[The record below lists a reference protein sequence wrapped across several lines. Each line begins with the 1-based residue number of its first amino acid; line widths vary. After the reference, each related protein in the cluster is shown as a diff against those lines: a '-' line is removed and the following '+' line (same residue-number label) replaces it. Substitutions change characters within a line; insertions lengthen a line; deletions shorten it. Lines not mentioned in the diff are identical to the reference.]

1 MPEYLIERDENG
13 VAVKA
18 VEGAGVWSENYYD
31 LPTLVGDV
39 LIKFLDDNI
48 SPELYEIMEGVASK
62 YNQTDAETRLV
73 EIYTKLA
80 NKRIALFEAALTPAE
95 PEVAQ

>member
-1 MPEYLIERDENG
+1 MVICKNTTGRTSS
-13 VAVKA
+13 VA
-18 VEGAGVWSENYYD
+18 G
-31 LPTLVGDV
+31 
-39 LIKFLDDNI
+39 
-48 SPELYEIMEGVASK
+48 
-62 YNQTDAETRLV
+62 LV